1 MVFTALSGRHLRY
14 SRKYKVALISCSKD
28 VAVKKVVETTVVV
41 VVKSKASVV
50 QVAYAKDAQTS
61 RITRKMTMI
70 MMIVPQLARV
80 TVVTITQMMISYQ
93 QRLLLILKLMVL
105 YNTVLLL
112 YTVYQ

>member
-1 MVFTALSGRHLRY
+1 M
-14 SRKYKVALISCSKD
+14 
-28 VAVKKVVETTVVV
+28 AVKKVVETTVVIV
-41 VVKSKASVV
+41 IKSKASEV

-61 RITRKMTMI
+61 RITWKMTMI

-93 QRLLLILKLMVL
+93 QRLLLTLKLMVL